1 VQIGRGVVLRHAI
14 IDKGCVLPDRL
25 TVGVNPH
32 ADSARCRISPRGI
45 TLVTPGMLLP
55 TDYVPVLDS
64 TATPPQSL

>member
-1 VQIGRGVVLRHAI
+1 MQIGRGVVLRHAI

>member
-1 VQIGRGVVLRHAI
+1 M
-14 IDKGCVLPDRL
+14 LPDGL

-32 ADSARCRISPRGI
+32 ADSARFRIGPSAI
-45 TLVTPGMLLP
+45 ALVTPGMLLP